1 MKLVTA
7 QCNVKPQTTSSCY
20 PTCRLKQNPIQSF
33 TSERE
38 SWDVAWDLPSFRL
51 HSDLQIEGVP
61 LYGVLV
67 ASILPRTNS
76 LQKVRPPPFSKI
88 KMVKRVACRSE
99 RLPVLH
105 TPVDSVIEDWALPP
119 PFPSPQNTKSKEALA
134 AILDSHSFFLTNLLI
149 KAMCYPFKITI
160 LG

>member
-20 PTCRLKQNPIQSF
+20 LTCRLKQNPIQSF
-33 TSERE
+33 TSEWE

-88 KMVKRVACRSE
+88 KMVKHVACRSE

-105 TPVDSVIEDWALPP
+105 TPVD
-119 PFPSPQNTKSKEALA
+119 SPQNTKSKEALA